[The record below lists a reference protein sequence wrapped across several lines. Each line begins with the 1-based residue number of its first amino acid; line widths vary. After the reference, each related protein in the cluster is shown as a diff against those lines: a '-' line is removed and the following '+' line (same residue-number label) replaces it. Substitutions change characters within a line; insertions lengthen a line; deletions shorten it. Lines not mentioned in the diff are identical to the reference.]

1 MKYRTLGRTGLN
13 ASEIGFGGGRIR
25 LGQDPKAI
33 IEILHQA
40 FDAGLNFVD
49 TAPTYGGGTSETIIG
64 KAISGKRDQLIITT
78 KTEAYD
84 LEGIVASVEE
94 SLIRLNTDIIDIL
107 QFHGGWFTSSETS
120 QVLNQGGIEAYKK
133 LKNQGKIRFI
143 GFSADGPSTG
153 VEQMIATN
161 EFDMM
166 QIHYNL
172 MYQSTYDSFG
182 SRGVIADAESRGM
195 GIILMRSTTSQS
207 FQRLMHHSF
216 PDQISEA
223 EIDSFLLNYVLSNP
237 LVDVALMS
245 LQSSEDVIW
254 TNAVSD
260 TTDTRINLQKIHG
273 R

>member
-94 SLIRLNTDIIDIL
+94 SLIRLNTDVIDIL

-120 QVLNQGGIEAYKK
+120 QVLDQGGIEAYKK

-216 PDQISEA
+216 PDQISET

-260 TTDTRINLQKIHG
+260 ATDTRINLQKIHG